1 MESTREERLQMRQ
14 RGAGTRQIKAV
25 DFGFS
30 FGAPA
35 SDSAASAPIPLF
47 PEPNE
52 SSQTQPAS
60 APAAK
65 ATTPPPLKV
74 SSQPV
79 SQTIGQPQRTPGSAR
94 NRLPQRLST
103 YDIPI
108 DDRPEGQR
116 SNKRRRI
123 TSPEP
128 TETETPS
135 KTSVRV
141 NNPNPSQ
148 NGGSVVT
155 EAAVSH
161 NADVSMADAPQQE
174 TPMAPALPEDP
185 ANNTAEPDNG
195 AEITNPDS
203 TVQAVSEEQTQ
214 SITQSP
220 SLVSTTDTSKEKR
233 PRKSRSPPPNDSGRE
248 IHHTVDP
255 IDSSGKKQRTRRSP
269 PQIEKSPVEERAE
282 QQTVEPS
289 KPTSLPSQGVRQLKT
304 RIPRAKPTSTDTSNT
319 DQPEKTAVAQSG
331 PSNQESEN
339 VAVSVT
345 ENADNNL
352 IQAQKSSETT
362 KKTRGRKGRPGNSDR
377 APVPETETETQPQLD
392 VSQTKASSNGKR
404 SRNKPWLSTKELEEK
419 SQTESGTESEPSKSR
434 RGKPSLSAKK
444 NDMKRQ
450 AELETEVEPEAG
462 PSTSRRGRSA
472 TNKSAADPEPT
483 DPEVETMSEPQVEP
497 EQELVESEQPR
508 SRRGRV
514 GKKAKLVTEPEPPTP
529 EQQLDIESEPRVDP
543 EHEDEPEQSES
554 RSKSRRG
561 RPGKKAKLASEPE
574 PPTSEQQL
582 EIESEPRVDPEH
594 EDEPEQSESRSKSR
608 RGRLGKKT
616 KLAAEPESI
625 NPEEQVRTETEP
637 RPEPEQEVESATSNA
652 RRKRPKKG
660 RMEADSESTH
670 REEAGTETVQERR
683 KPKEPRGE
691 TVPVTV
697 HRLFNPSALGA
708 MYASS
713 GSGDEDEDSA
723 DELSARQKTKLPN
736 RGGVNHADV
745 LSQICRE
752 TLEKTLAALNN
763 GIENETNTQRR
774 AEWTRKRKS
783 VQVFGSELDGR
794 LLDLSEMLDSNFVLG
809 VQLKKTKREM
819 MDMRAHLYKV
829 RRERESI
836 ALQMDAVRAKHMEEE
851 KAKTSRTTINN
862 SLHSLDLA
870 LDRQHRAPP
879 ATDPSPADLEFML
892 RTVAEDV
899 SCRAPGA
906 QGGLLDQI
914 RAFNAQL
921 EATARRLERQ

>member
-35 SDSAASAPIPLF
+35 SDSAASVPNPLF

-52 SSQTQPAS
+52 SSQAQPAP
-60 APAAK
+60 APAPK

-74 SSQPV
+74 SSQPA

-128 TETETPS
+128 TEIETPS

-141 NNPNPSQ
+141 NTPKPSP

-161 NADVSMADAPQQE
+161 NADVSMPDAPQQE
-174 TPMAPALPEDP
+174 TPIAAALPEDP
-185 ANNTAEPDNG
+185 TINKALPDNG
-195 AEITNPDS
+195 AGITIPDP

-214 SITQSP
+214 SIYPSP
-220 SLVSTTDTSKEKR
+220 DLVSTTDTSKEKR
-233 PRKSRSPPPNDSGRE
+233 PQKSRSPPPNDSGRE
-248 IHHTVDP
+248 IHTTVDP
-255 IDSSGKKQRTRRSP
+255 IDPSGKKQRKRRSP
-269 PQIEKSPVEERAE
+269 PQVEKSPAEERAE
-282 QQTVEPS
+282 QQTVEPQ
-289 KPTSLPSQGVRQLKT
+289 KPTSVPLQGVRQLKT
-304 RIPRAKPTSTDTSNT
+304 RIPRAKPTSTDTPHT

-339 VAVSVT
+339 VAVNVT
-345 ENADNNL
+345 ENADNNS
-352 IQAQKSSETT
+352 IEAQKSSETT
-362 KKTRGRKGRPGNSDR
+362 TKTRGRKGRPGNSDR
-377 APVPETETETQPQLD
+377 APAHPLEETVPGTESETQPQLD
-392 VSQTKASSNGKR
+392 ISQTKASLNDKR
-404 SRNKPWLSTKELEEK
+404 PRNKPWLSTKDLEEK

-434 RGKPSLSAKK
+434 RGRPSLSAKK
-444 NDMKRQ
+444 NDMKTQ
-450 AELETEVEPEAG
+450 AEPETEVEPEAG
-462 PSTSRRGRSA
+462 PPTSRRGRSA
-472 TNKSAADPEPT
+472 TNKSAADSEPT
-483 DPEVETMSEPQVEP
+483 DLEVETMSEPQVEP

-508 SRRGRV
+508 SRRGRP
-514 GKKAKLVTEPEPPTP
+514 GKKAKLTTEPETTS
-529 EQQLDIESEPRVDP
+529 EQQLDIESEPRVDS
-543 EHEDEPEQSES
+543 EHEDEPKQ
-554 RSKSRRG
+554 SKSRRG
-561 RPGKKAKLASEPE
+561 RPGKK
-574 PPTSEQQL
+574 
-582 EIESEPRVDPEH
+582 
-594 EDEPEQSESRSKSR
+594 
-608 RGRLGKKT
+608 T
-616 KLAAEPESI
+616 KLAAEADSI
-625 NPEEQVRTETEP
+625 VPGEQVGTETEP
-637 RPEPEQEVESATSNA
+637 RPEPVQEVESATSNT

-783 VQVFGSELDGR
+783 VQVFGSELDAR

-819 MDMRAHLYKV
+819 MDMRTHLYKV

-921 EATARRLERQ
+921 EATARRLER